1 MKRFSATQKGF
12 VTGLLIL
19 LVSAVTFW
27 LKGNFENT
35 VVLIAYFIYA
45 AGIAWQMLSFHQEN
59 KEATFRQ
66 YFQQGFKTFI
76 IVTLIMV
83 CATWLFLKFNNGMIE
98 SMVNNQRDLLKQDKN
113 IAAAEIESHLATYRK
128 FILPGYTMAAVLS
141 YLGIGT
147 LISFLLGIFLTMKQ
161 QKR

>member
-1 MKRFSATQKGF
+1 MKRISATQKGV

-19 LVSAVTFW
+19 LVSAITYR

-35 VVLIAYFIYA
+35 IVLIAYFVYA
-45 AGIAWQMLSFHQEN
+45 AGITWQMLSFHQEN

-76 IVTLIMV
+76 VVSLIMV

-147 LISFLLGIFLTMKQ
+147 LISFLLGIFFTMKQ